1 MRILALD
8 LSKNSSGWAYYERGA
23 DRPYHGCWT
32 KIASEYTE
40 ERGQIFYQLYREL
53 TNTFAT
59 MPFDRI
65 YAEEPINHLPQA
77 VQTNAESVRLHL
89 GLASTVEL
97 FAYTKRCGA
106 VRWVNMATWR
116 RFFLGPTPKGEKRP
130 KGFDLK
136 FLAIRRCKELGFNP
150 QKHDDAEALGI
161 LDYALDAEDIRVPW
175 HDMEPVYKAARSRR

>member
-8 LSKNSSGWAYYERGA
+8 LSKNSSGWAYYARGA
-23 DRPYHGCWT
+23 DRPFHGCWD
-32 KIASEYTE
+32 KIASEYTH

-53 TNTFAT
+53 TNLYAT

-65 YAEEPINHLPQA
+65 YGEEPINHLPHA

-97 FAYTKRCGA
+97 FAYTMRCGS
-106 VRWVNMATWR
+106 VRWVNMASWR
-116 RFFLGPTPKGEKRP
+116 KFFLGKSPRGHKGM
-130 KGFDLK
+130 DLK

-150 QKHDDAEALGI
+150 LKHDDAEALGI
-161 LDYALDAEDIRVPW
+161 LDYACDAEDVRVPW
-175 HDMEPVYKAARSRR
+175 HDMEPVYKTAGRRR